1 MRLRRASV
9 CRSPGVRFDE
19 EWEEPVHWD
28 MWPDPANGP
37 SLAWI
42 QERLKRHHW
51 NETPKVERVYHGSG
65 AKGSVIHIFVKKQTA
80 RMHRGPKNEFVS
92 ALCGRPIFGDAVF
105 VGGPVYV
112 NEPRPDEVPPD
123 GDLWEAVE

>member
-1 MRLRRASV
+1 MRLRRATV
-9 CRSPGVRFDE
+9 HRSPGLREGGD
-19 EWEEPVHWD
+19 WEEAGTWD

-37 SLAWI
+37 SLALI
-42 QERLKRHHW
+42 QESLKRHDW

-65 AKGSVIHIFVKKQTA
+65 ANGSVVHIFVKKQTA

-92 ALCGRPIFGDAVF
+92 AVCGRPIFGDAVF
-105 VGGPVYV
+105 VTGPVYV

-123 GDLWEAVE
+123 GDLWEAV